1 LVEELRQVC
10 DQASI
15 LTRDH
20 EIQIRGVHTH
30 HLLQGFNLD
39 LTFGKV
45 CDTAHESTFVEDYVK
60 IVSVAFVIKGVVD
73 HRFEHALVF
82 EVGILRWTFLE
93 YSLHLEEVESIEYD
107 CTCHFWLGE
116 LRWFGRGLNNFSLFR
131 IQRVDKTTT
140 DFTANFARVEAFHA

>member
-45 CDTAHESTFVEDYVK
+45 CDTAHESTFVEDYVQV
-60 IVSVAFVIKGVVD
+60 VSVAFVIKGVVD

-116 LRWFGRGLNNFSLFR
+116 LRWFG
-131 IQRVDKTTT
+131 
-140 DFTANFARVEAFHA
+140 